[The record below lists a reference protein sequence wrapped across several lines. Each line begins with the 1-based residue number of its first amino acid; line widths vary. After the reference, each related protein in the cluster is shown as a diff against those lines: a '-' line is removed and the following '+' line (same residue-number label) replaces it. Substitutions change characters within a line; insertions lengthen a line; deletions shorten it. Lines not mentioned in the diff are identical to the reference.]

1 MNERL
6 KTYIDKKL
14 SKIDEELFIEQIDD
28 ELYQIFYSGVDGDTE
43 IIKLKLSNNRFT
55 IHKILYENSFKY
67 YKKYYK
73 LSEFVEELK
82 ELKIYDNL
90 IFNKRKLNGGYLVD
104 LIHNELTKE
113 DYNKLLNMNEEKN
126 QTPYITTGYSD
137 YVGTT
142 GYSDYVGNTGTN
154 KDVNKYICLL
164 DFNFIPLRGEFILS
178 GKYESILEDIEN
190 SLNVSAGDKIR
201 DILIRYEDL
210 AYLHYNG
217 YMKDEG
223 DLPYL
228 SIDYEDSVN
237 IKVYKKS
244 VEIEVFKR
252 LEGVD
257 IKNLYRIIEDIEN
270 EVLEK

>member
-6 KTYIDKKL
+6 KTYINKKL

-67 YKKYYK
+67 YK

-90 IFNKRKLNGGYLVD
+90 VFNKRMFNGGYLVD

-137 YVGTT
+137 YVG
-142 GYSDYVGNTGTN
+142 NTGTN
-154 KDVNKYICLL
+154 KDGNKYICLL